1 MNVRS
6 KPIRRFVLGL
16 GVGLSMGFTNVVF
29 ASMAL
34 ANPVLVNAAAAKNLD
49 ANIASA
55 SFVQRN
61 KVTHARRTD
70 ARGAELVQ
78 LPVGGLQVL
87 AWDSSVMRVAI
98 ASGDILESRQI
109 DSRSVL
115 LVALTEGYSE
125 VKVWTEDT
133 IYTYAVEVGP
143 RITASRSKPVIE
155 LEVQV
160 VEFKSRQLQSLGIRW
175 QQVVNGPNFGVISDW
190 AGGDQFRVTGE
201 LDGSMPGGALQL
213 PSGHYSYAGLAA
225 TFRSQLHLLNEQGQ
239 ARMLASPVLRTESG
253 QTAEFLAGG
262 EVPLPQSNQQGAMD
276 VSFRSYGI
284 GLKILPEQLDDGS
297 IRTQVITEV
306 SNLDPAVSVQGI
318 PGLLTRRTESVV
330 AVEAE
335 ETFVISGLRSE
346 DASFSE
352 EAVPGLSRLP
362 AVGKAFRH
370 RQQQYQETELVIFI
384 TPRVVNNDTQV
395 HRTRRLR
402 VDELRRQ
409 LLQTPCRG
417 MQNYL

>member
-1 MNVRS
+1 MSLLRHTMQRLNQNLWF
-6 KPIRRFVLGL
+6 KI
-16 GVGLSMGFTNVVF
+16 GLSIAVATTAFTTSVSVSQ
-29 ASMAL
+29 AVSTVP
-34 ANPVLVNAAAAKNLD
+34 ANGTGVRAGEA
-49 ANIASA
+49 I
-55 SFVQRN
+55 R
-61 KVTHARRTD
+61 
-70 ARGAELVQ
+70 
-78 LPVGGLQVL
+78 LPIGGLQVL
-87 AWDSSVMRVAI
+87 EWQAPVVRVAI
-98 ASGDILESRQI
+98 ASGEILESRQI

-125 VKVWTEDT
+125 VKVWTEES

-143 RITASRSKPVIE
+143 RIIATQSRPVIE

-160 VEFKSRQLQSLGIRW
+160 MEFKTRHLQSLGIRW
-175 QQVVNGPNFGVISDW
+175 QQVVNGPSLGVISDW
-190 AGGDQFRVTGE
+190 AGGDRFRVTGE
-201 LDGSMPGGALQL
+201 LDGLISSEALPL
-213 PSGHYSYAGLAA
+213 SSGHYSYAGLTS

-297 IRTQVITEV
+297 IRTQVLTEV
-306 SNLDPAVSVQGI
+306 SNLDPAVSIQGI

-346 DASFSE
+346 DASLSE
-352 EAVPGLSRLP
+352 ERVPGLSRLP
-362 AVGKAFRH
+362 GVGKAFRH
-370 RQQQYQETELVIFI
+370 RQQQTQETELVIFI
-384 TPRVVNNDTQV
+384 TPRVVNNDTKV
-395 HRTRRLR
+395 ERTRRVR

-417 MQNYL
+417 MQSYL

>member
-1 MNVRS
+1 MNVRRKLIS
-6 KPIRRFVLGL
+6 RFPLGL
-16 GVGLSMGFTNVVF
+16 RFGLSMVLANLVF
-29 ASMAL
+29 AAAAL
-34 ANPVLVNAAAAKNLD
+34 ANIVLVSAAEAQTIG
-49 ANIASA
+49 ANIASVSA
-55 SFVQRN
+55 GQPN
-61 KVTHARRTD
+61 EVTRAERTGD
-70 ARGAELVQ
+70 GGTELLQ

-87 AWDSSVMRVAI
+87 AWDSSVTRVAI

-109 DSRSVL
+109 DPRSVL

-125 VKVWTEDT
+125 VKVWTEDA

-143 RITASRSKPVIE
+143 RTTASRSKPVIE

-160 VEFKSRQLQSLGIRW
+160 VEFKNRQLQSLGIRW

-190 AGGDQFRVTGE
+190 AGGDHFRVTGE
-201 LDGSMPGGALQL
+201 LEGLVPGGALQL
-213 PSGHYSYAGLAA
+213 PSGHYSYAGLAS

-370 RQQQYQETELVIFI
+370 RQQQHQETELVIFI
-384 TPRVVNNDTQV
+384 TPRVVNNDTQL
-395 HRTRRLR
+395 HQARRLR

>member
-1 MNVRS
+1 MNLLRHTMQRLNQNLWF
-6 KPIRRFVLGL
+6 KI
-16 GVGLSMGFTNVVF
+16 GLSIAVATTAFTTSVSVSQ
-29 ASMAL
+29 AVSTVP
-34 ANPVLVNAAAAKNLD
+34 ANGTGVRAGEA
-49 ANIASA
+49 I
-55 SFVQRN
+55 R
-61 KVTHARRTD
+61 
-70 ARGAELVQ
+70 
-78 LPVGGLQVL
+78 LPIGGLQVL
-87 AWDSSVMRVAI
+87 EWQAPVVRVAI
-98 ASGDILESRQI
+98 ASGEILESRQI

-125 VKVWTEDT
+125 VKVWTEES

-143 RITASRSKPVIE
+143 RIIATQSRPVIE

-160 VEFKSRQLQSLGIRW
+160 MEFKTRHLQSLGIRW
-175 QQVVNGPNFGVISDW
+175 QQVVNGPSLGVISDW
-190 AGGDQFRVTGE
+190 AGGDRFRVTGE
-201 LDGSMPGGALQL
+201 LDGLISSEALPL
-213 PSGHYSYAGLAA
+213 PSGHYSYAGLAS

-297 IRTQVITEV
+297 IRTQVLTEV

-346 DASFSE
+346 DASLSE
-352 EAVPGLSRLP
+352 ERVPGLSRLP
-362 AVGKAFRH
+362 GVGKAFRH
-370 RQQQYQETELVIFI
+370 RQQQTQETELVIFI
-384 TPRVVNNDTQV
+384 TPRVVNNDTKV
-395 HRTRRLR
+395 ERTRRVR

-417 MQNYL
+417 MQSYL